1 MSFNDAVRDVK
12 PLLGARA
19 VLESLAAK
27 AVSDRR
33 SRDPCSSWPLF
44 FYEVASFNLEAVP
57 GKPLGCCSRDMLD
70 VELNMKLR

>member
-12 PLLGARA
+12 PLLGTRA

-27 AVSDRR
+27 AVSDGR
-33 SRDPCSSWPLF
+33 SRDPWPLF